1 SGDVAFMAVLVERD
15 NIGIFGRT
23 NCGKSSLMNLLTQQ
37 ETSIV
42 DSTAGTTAD
51 TKIALQEIHG
61 LGPVKLFD
69 TAGIDEQGP
78 LGDKKRKKVFDA
90 LKQCDLVLLIV
101 DPARGVSTDETTI
114 VARARAMDKQLLV
127 VYNLFADE
135 DRSRIAAIEAENAL
149 LRFHKKLALAANN
162 ADYRQPLLHF
172 ILENFEPNR
181 RSAPL
186 LPFLQENEFYVL
198 VIPMDEETP
207 PGRYLRPQAMVEEH
221 ITRRWSYPVSFRLD
235 LAKARHDDPAVRET
249 ERRRFLS
256 VVEGLGRPPRAI
268 ITDSQAMDV
277 MCHWCPAGVMLTTF
291 SIVMIHHGS
300 RGRLSLFV
308 EGLKAVDALKPGDRV
323 LIAEACNHSRIGEDI
338 GTVQI
343 PRYLEKRCPGV
354 VIDHA
359 LGREFHE
366 TDALSS
372 YKLIV
377 HCGACM
383 IDSQK
388 LLSRIRDIEALGAP
402 VTNYGLLLSHMQGPA
417 VLERVLEP
425 WKLSANF
432 PT

>member
-1 SGDVAFMAVLVERD
+1 MAVLVERD

-69 TAGIDEQGP
+69 TAGIDEQGS

-101 DPARGVSTDETTI
+101 DPARGVSADETTI
-114 VARARAMDKQLLV
+114 VARARAMGKQLLV

-149 LRFHKKLALAANN
+149 LRFHKKLVLAANN

-181 RSAPL
+181 RWGPL
-186 LPFLQENEFYVL
+186 LPFLRENEFYVL

-221 ITRRWSYPVSFRLD
+221 IARRWSYPVSFRLD
-235 LAKARHDDPAVRET
+235 LVKARHDDPAVREA

-256 VVEGLGRPPRAI
+256 VVEGLGRPPRAV

-277 MCHWCPAGVMLTTF
+277 MCRWCPAGVMLTTF

-343 PRYLEKRCPGV
+343 PRYLEKKYPGV
-354 VIDHA
+354 IVDHA
-359 LGREFHE
+359 FGREFHE
-366 TDALSS
+366 TAALSS
-372 YKLIV
+372 YQVIV

-388 LLSRIRDIEALGAP
+388 LLSRIRDLEALGVP

-417 VLERVLEP
+417 ALERVLEP
-425 WKLSANF
+425 WKSSAACS
-432 PT
+432 TQRD